1 MKYILAL
8 LIFFLSISKLFSQE
22 PKRLVST
29 DSYVHIYSYT
39 PIEDIEA
46 FLNDGMAIL
55 DPEKR
60 ELAYVLNIQSLT
72 FKNALMQEHFNENYM
87 ESDIFPT
94 STFVGK
100 VISHKE
106 DVANVEGKLTI
117 HGESNIISVAGD
129 LQVNDNVAS
138 ISAVKFSVKLK
149 DYKIKVPRIV
159 MYNIAEEIE
168 IKVNI
173 EMKKQ

>member
-1 MKYILAL
+1 MVRQIISIFLFLICFYANAQQYLAKDGT
-8 LIFFLSISKLFSQE
+8 ISFFSKA
-22 PKRLVST
+22 PV
-29 DSYVHIYSYT
+29 
-39 PIEDIEA
+39 EDIS
-46 FLNDGMAIL
+46 AINNKVSAVY
-55 DPEKR
+55 DAKTK
-60 ELAYVLNIQSLT
+60 ELVFQLNITDFIFPKS
-72 FKNALMQEHFNENYM
+72 LMQEHFNENYM

-100 VISHKE
+100 VVSHKNE
-106 DVANVEGKLTI
+106 VANVEGKLTI
-117 HGESNIISVAGD
+117 HGETNFINVAGN
-129 LQVNDNVAS
+129 LLIHENTVY
-138 ISAVKFSVKLK
+138 ISAVKFIIKLK

>member
-1 MKYILAL
+1 MARQIISIFLFLICFSVNAQQYLAKDGIISFFSKAPVENISAINNKVSAVYDAKTKAIAFQLYIIDF
-8 LIFFLSISKLFSQE
+8 IF
-22 PKRLVST
+22 PK
-29 DSYVHIYSYT
+29 
-39 PIEDIEA
+39 
-46 FLNDGMAIL
+46 F
-55 DPEKR
+55 
-60 ELAYVLNIQSLT
+60 
-72 FKNALMQEHFNENYM
+72 LMQEHFNENYM
-87 ESDIFPT
+87 ESDIFPI

-106 DVANVEGKLTI
+106 GVANVEGELTI
-117 HGESNIISVAGD
+117 HGETNVISVTGD
-129 LQVNDNVAS
+129 LKVNDNIAS

-168 IKVNI
+168 IKVTI

>member
-1 MKYILAL
+1 MVRQIISIFLFLICFSANAQQYLAKDGT
-8 LIFFLSISKLFSQE
+8 ITFFSNA
-22 PKRLVST
+22 PV
-29 DSYVHIYSYT
+29 
-39 PIEDIEA
+39 EDIS
-46 FLNDGMAIL
+46 AINNKVSAVYDAKTKAL
-55 DPEKR
+55 
-60 ELAYVLNIQSLT
+60 VFQLNITDFIFPKS
-72 FKNALMQEHFNENYM
+72 LMQEHFNENYM

-100 VISHKE
+100 VVSHKNS
-106 DVANVEGKLTI
+106 VVNVEGKLTI
-117 HGESNIISVAGD
+117 HGEANAISVVGN
-129 LQVNDNVAS
+129 LQVNDNIAS

-149 DYKIKVPRIV
+149 DYKIKIPRIV

>member
-1 MKYILAL
+1 MVRQIISIFLFLICFSANAQQYLAKDGT
-8 LIFFLSISKLFSQE
+8 ITFFSKA
-22 PKRLVST
+22 PV
-29 DSYVHIYSYT
+29 
-39 PIEDIEA
+39 EDIS
-46 FLNDGMAIL
+46 AINNKVSAVYDTKTKAL
-55 DPEKR
+55 
-60 ELAYVLNIQSLT
+60 VFQLNITDFIFPKS
-72 FKNALMQEHFNENYM
+72 LMQEHFNENYM

-100 VISHKE
+100 VVSHK
-106 DVANVEGKLTI
+106 DSVANVEGKLTI
-117 HGESNIISVAGD
+117 HGEANAISVVGN
-129 LQVNDNVAS
+129 LQVNDNIAS

>member
-1 MKYILAL
+1 MVRQIISIFLFLTCFSANAQQYLAKDGT
-8 LIFFLSISKLFSQE
+8 ISFFSKA
-22 PKRLVST
+22 PV
-29 DSYVHIYSYT
+29 
-39 PIEDIEA
+39 EDIS
-46 FLNDGMAIL
+46 AINNKVSAVY
-55 DPEKR
+55 DAKTQ
-60 ELAYVLNIQSLT
+60 ELVFQLNIKDFIFPKS
-72 FKNALMQEHFNENYM
+72 LMQEHFNENYL
-87 ESDIFPT
+87 ESDIYPQ

-100 VISHKE
+100 VIKNKNGIAH
-106 DVANVEGKLTI
+106 VGGNLTI
-117 HGESNIISVAGD
+117 HGETNFINAVGN
-129 LQVNDNVAS
+129 LQANDNIAS

>member
-1 MKYILAL
+1 MVRQIISIFLFLICFSANAQQYLAKDGT
-8 LIFFLSISKLFSQE
+8 ISFFSKA
-22 PKRLVST
+22 PV
-29 DSYVHIYSYT
+29 
-39 PIEDIEA
+39 EDIS
-46 FLNDGMAIL
+46 AINNKVSAVYDAKTKAL
-55 DPEKR
+55 
-60 ELAYVLNIQSLT
+60 VFQLNITDFIFPKS
-72 FKNALMQEHFNENYM
+72 LMQEHFNENYM

-100 VISHKE
+100 VVSHKNE
-106 DVANVEGKLTI
+106 VANVEGKLTI
-117 HGESNIISVAGD
+117 HGETNFINVAGN
-129 LQVNDNVAS
+129 LLIHESTVY
-138 ISAVKFSVKLK
+138 ISAVKFIIKLK

>member
-1 MKYILAL
+1 MVHQIISIFLFLICFYANAQQYLAKDGT
-8 LIFFLSISKLFSQE
+8 ITFFSNA
-22 PKRLVST
+22 PV
-29 DSYVHIYSYT
+29 
-39 PIEDIEA
+39 EDIS
-46 FLNDGMAIL
+46 AINNKVSAVY
-55 DPEKR
+55 DAKTK
-60 ELAYVLNIQSLT
+60 ELVFQLNITDFIFPKS
-72 FKNALMQEHFNENYM
+72 LMQEHFNENYM

-100 VISHKE
+100 VVSHKNE
-106 DVANVEGKLTI
+106 VANVEGKLTI
-117 HGESNIISVAGD
+117 HGETNFINVAGN
-129 LQVNDNVAS
+129 LLIHENTVY
-138 ISAVKFSVKLK
+138 ISAVKFIIKLK

>member
-1 MKYILAL
+1 MVRQIISIFLFLICFSANAQQYLAKDG
-8 LIFFLSISKLFSQE
+8 IISFFSKA
-22 PKRLVST
+22 PV
-29 DSYVHIYSYT
+29 
-39 PIEDIEA
+39 EDIS
-46 FLNDGMAIL
+46 AINNKVSAVY
-55 DPEKR
+55 DAKTK
-60 ELAYVLNIQSLT
+60 ELVFQLNITDFIFPKS
-72 FKNALMQEHFNENYM
+72 LMQEHFNENYM

-100 VISHKE
+100 VVSHKNE
-106 DVANVEGKLTI
+106 VTNVEGKLTI
-117 HGESNIISVAGD
+117 HGETNFINVAGN
-129 LQVNDNVAS
+129 LLIHENTVY
-138 ISAVKFSVKLK
+138 ISAVKFIIKLK

>member
-1 MKYILAL
+1 MVRQIISIFLFLICFSANAQQYLAKDGT
-8 LIFFLSISKLFSQE
+8 ITFFSNA
-22 PKRLVST
+22 PV
-29 DSYVHIYSYT
+29 
-39 PIEDIEA
+39 EDIS
-46 FLNDGMAIL
+46 AINNKVSAVYDAKTKAL
-55 DPEKR
+55 
-60 ELAYVLNIQSLT
+60 VFQLNITDFIFPKS
-72 FKNALMQEHFNENYM
+72 LMQEHFNENYM

-100 VISHKE
+100 VVSHKNE
-106 DVANVEGKLTI
+106 VANVEGKLTI
-117 HGESNIISVAGD
+117 HGETNFINVAGN
-129 LQVNDNVAS
+129 LLIHENTVY
-138 ISAVKFSVKLK
+138 ISAVKFIIKLK

>member
-1 MKYILAL
+1 MVRQIISIFLFLICFSANAQQYLAKDGT
-8 LIFFLSISKLFSQE
+8 ITFFSNA
-22 PKRLVST
+22 PV
-29 DSYVHIYSYT
+29 
-39 PIEDIEA
+39 EDIS
-46 FLNDGMAIL
+46 AINNKVSAVY
-55 DPEKR
+55 DAKTK
-60 ELAYVLNIQSLT
+60 ELVFQLNITDFIFPKS
-72 FKNALMQEHFNENYM
+72 LMQEHFNENYM

-100 VISHKE
+100 VVSHKNG
-106 DVANVEGKLTI
+106 VANVEGKLTI
-117 HGESNIISVAGD
+117 HGETNFINVAGN
-129 LQVNDNVAS
+129 LLIHENTVY
-138 ISAVKFSVKLK
+138 ISAVKFIIKLK

>member
-1 MKYILAL
+1 MVRQIISICLFLICFSVNAQQYLAKDGT
-8 LIFFLSISKLFSQE
+8 ISFFSKA
-22 PKRLVST
+22 PA
-29 DSYVHIYSYT
+29 
-39 PIEDIEA
+39 EDISAINNKVSAVYDAKTKALA
-46 FLNDGMAIL
+46 FQ
-55 DPEKR
+55 
-60 ELAYVLNIQSLT
+60 LNIIDFIFLKS
-72 FKNALMQEHFNENYM
+72 LMQEHFNENYM

-100 VISHKE
+100 VVSHKNG
-106 DVANVEGKLTI
+106 VSNVEGKLTI
-117 HGESNIISVAGD
+117 HGEANTISVVGN
-129 LQVNDNVAS
+129 LQVNDNIAS
-138 ISAVKFSVKLK
+138 ISVVKFSVKLK

>member
-1 MKYILAL
+1 MVRQIISICLFLICFSVNAQQYLAKDGT
-8 LIFFLSISKLFSQE
+8 ISFFSKA
-22 PKRLVST
+22 PV
-29 DSYVHIYSYT
+29 
-39 PIEDIEA
+39 EDISAINNKVSAVYDAKTKALA
-46 FLNDGMAIL
+46 FQ
-55 DPEKR
+55 
-60 ELAYVLNIQSLT
+60 LNIIDFIFPKS
-72 FKNALMQEHFNENYM
+72 LMQEHFNENYM

-100 VISHKE
+100 VVSHKNG
-106 DVANVEGKLTI
+106 VANVEGKLTI
-117 HGESNIISVAGD
+117 HGEANTISVAGD

-149 DYKIKVPRIV
+149 DYKIIVPRIV

>member
-1 MKYILAL
+1 MVRQIISIFLFLICFSANAQQYLAKDGT
-8 LIFFLSISKLFSQE
+8 ISFFSKA
-22 PKRLVST
+22 PV
-29 DSYVHIYSYT
+29 
-39 PIEDIEA
+39 EDIS
-46 FLNDGMAIL
+46 AINNKVSAVY
-55 DPEKR
+55 DAKTK
-60 ELAYVLNIQSLT
+60 ELVFQLNITDFIFPKS
-72 FKNALMQEHFNENYM
+72 LMQEHFNENYM

-100 VISHKE
+100 VVSHKNE
-106 DVANVEGKLTI
+106 VANVEGKLTI
-117 HGESNIISVAGD
+117 HGETNFINVAGN
-129 LQVNDNVAS
+129 LLIHENTVY
-138 ISAVKFSVKLK
+138 ISAVKFIIKLK